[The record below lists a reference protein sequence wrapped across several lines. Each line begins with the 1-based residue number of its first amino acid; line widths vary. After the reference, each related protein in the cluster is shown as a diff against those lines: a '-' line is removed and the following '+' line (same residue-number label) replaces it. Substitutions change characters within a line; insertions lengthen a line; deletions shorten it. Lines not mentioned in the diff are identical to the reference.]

1 MTRITYVLFQ
11 LSTQLCAVFAED
23 GGKKLPSLP
32 PKHYEIGIAPS
43 HITTPTGP
51 LFQSTSQWSTVATNV
66 DLFKYYGVQQTG
78 AEWAT
83 DLDGGTLADF
93 SKREKMNFG
102 CEFGNFDLGHRRM
115 PDPSIAA
122 FRQLDPVFNAG
133 GSVSS
138 IHLDGPIRRMIQGV
152 QKHPSAITL
161 DEIAERMVDFWQ
173 KIHVR
178 YPRMRIGL
186 IVNLP
191 NWDYTKDLVGYNG
204 HFTDKS
210 GVTYLE
216 ALDTVHQALT
226 AAGKKMDFLEVDC
239 PYNYYREKRTRN
251 KDAAVDNA
259 QKFTALQQWCK
270 ARDIDF
276 HVVVNAEPRNQ
287 GAQGFHDLTCEYVR
301 QLRRDGIFPDVF
313 IIQSWYKQP
322 AKNLPESET
331 FTFMNTAKDA
341 IALIQKLYP
350 NKATRTSRSDGRKKP
365 LPPSQQ

>member
-1 MTRITYVLFQ
+1 MLFL

-32 PKHYEIGIAPS
+32 PKHYQIGIAPS
-43 HITTPTGP
+43 HITTPPGP
-51 LFQSTSQWSTVATNV
+51 LFQSTSQWSTVATQVN
-66 DLFKYYGVQQTG
+66 LFKYYGVQLID

-83 DLDGGTLADF
+83 DLNARSLAEF
-93 SKREKMNFG
+93 GKKENIKLG
-102 CEFGNFDLGHRRM
+102 CEFGNFDLGYRRI

-122 FRQLDPVFNAG
+122 FKQLDPVFNAG

-138 IHLDGPIRRMIQGV
+138 IHLDGPIRRMIKGV
-152 QKHPSAITL
+152 QKQATAITL
-161 DEIAERMVDFWQ
+161 DEVALRMVDFWQ
-173 KIHVR
+173 KIHAK
-178 YPRMRIGL
+178 YPEMRIGL

-191 NWDYTKDLVGYNG
+191 NWDFTKDLVGYNG
-204 HFTDKS
+204 HYTDKS
-210 GVTYLE
+210 GVTYSE
-216 ALDTVHQALT
+216 ALDAVHQALT
-226 AAGKKMDFLEVDC
+226 KAGMKLDFLEVDC

-259 QKFTALQQWCK
+259 RKFTALQQWCK
-270 ARDIDF
+270 ARDIGF

-322 AKNLPESET
+322 AKNLPESEA
-331 FTFMNTAKDA
+331 FTFMNTTKDA
-341 IALIQKLYP
+341 IVLIQKLF
-350 NKATRTSRSDGRKKP
+350 
-365 LPPSQQ
+365 L